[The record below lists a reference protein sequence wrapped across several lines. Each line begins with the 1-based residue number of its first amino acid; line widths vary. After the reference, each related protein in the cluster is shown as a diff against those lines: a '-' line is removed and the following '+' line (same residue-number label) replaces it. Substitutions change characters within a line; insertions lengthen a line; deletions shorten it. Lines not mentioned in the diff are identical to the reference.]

1 MRGIKLDAIAK
12 AGGRGGGQVRVGANG
27 RCVGGCVGG
36 MGRWGFV
43 HTRSGAITSPRPSK
57 YKLNEDSAINH

>member
-1 MRGIKLDAIAK
+1 M
-12 AGGRGGGQVRVGANG
+12 RVGADG